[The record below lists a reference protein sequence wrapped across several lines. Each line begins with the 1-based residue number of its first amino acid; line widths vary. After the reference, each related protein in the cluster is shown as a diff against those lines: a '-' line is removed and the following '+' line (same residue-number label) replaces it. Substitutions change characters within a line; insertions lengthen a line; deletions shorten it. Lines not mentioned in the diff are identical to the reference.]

1 MYTILEAFAN
11 GVLRVEEDVSRRRP
25 EHQKTCNLIDE
36 LEQKLSKQL
45 KDEENEL
52 LRQLLDA
59 LASESSYYAEN
70 RFIRGY
76 RLGTL
81 MTMEVFTNSDIFE

>member
-11 GVLRVEEDVSRRRP
+11 GTLRIEADVSQRSP
-25 EHQKTCNLIDE
+25 EHQKICDLAGE
-36 LEQKLSKQL
+36 LEQNLSKQL
-45 KDEENEL
+45 SDDENEL

-59 LASESSYYAEN
+59 LASESSHYAEN

-76 RLGTL
+76 QLGTL
-81 MTMEVFTNSDIFE
+81 MTMEIFTN